1 MSLGFLLLAS
11 ALGAAPVTKPPP
23 AVAIPGLPNLVPKP
37 RLHSAGDDTACAK
50 CHVTE
55 SWSVVKFNHDRTG
68 FLLKESHRTAP
79 CKACHGLD
87 LKVPQPQA
95 CAGCHRD
102 EHQAQLGLR
111 CEGCH
116 DETSWQSHTFNVDAH
131 QRTNFP
137 LLGGHAALPCDEC
150 HAGARDRSFARPAVA
165 CVACHQTA
173 LLRTVGTAVD
183 HLRLGFSDNCRE
195 CHTADRFRPA
205 RFPAHDRCFFI
216 SAGPHATVACADCHT
231 RLSTVTTAGTCDT
244 RTAACT
250 ACHQHQCTG
259 PQGATPTDRQHQG
272 VAGYQC
278 GDRRCYECHPLTG
291 ASR

>member
-23 AVAIPGLPNLVPKP
+23 AVAIPGLPSLVPKP

-68 FLLKESHRTAP
+68 FPLKESHRTAP

-165 CVACHQTA
+165 CVATPAGCEDPEPVTRAAPRALPTA
-173 LLRTVGTAVD
+173 
-183 HLRLGFSDNCRE
+183 
-195 CHTADRFRPA
+195 RPA
-205 RFPAHDRCFFI
+205 CAARVMTTGHWDTCTPPRSSAAIRGSCFRATLKGAAFARPA
-216 SAGPHATVACADCHT
+216 G
-231 RLSTVTTAGTCDT
+231 
-244 RTAACT
+244 
-250 ACHQHQCTG
+250 
-259 PQGATPTDRQHQG
+259 GAVRW
-272 VAGYQC
+272 
-278 GDRRCYECHPLTG
+278 
-291 ASR
+291 